1 MAITKPFAHREW
13 VSSFVRSFFFQRCF
27 WLGALVTFSI
37 FASFLQILCVAFISI
52 VDLLIYSK
60 TPSSF
65 EATGIS
71 AFTSGRWRLL
81 HLKHQTFQLFYSIW
95 NFSML
100 SSEKRRPKANP
111 TEPNLNYRSTHV
123 RKELLFFISTFRW
136 DAIQMECRRR
146 NADIHTCRVHVLTH
160 MIRFQ
165 LTFHMP
171 ISGQKKIWS
180 IIDENESCVFQT
192 HSNNEN

>member
-1 MAITKPFAHREW
+1 MGLGIVCVFARGKSFFTLATKRRRLLKTMAITKPFAHREW

-60 TPSSF
+60 TPSPF

-81 HLKHQTFQLFYSIW
+81 HLKHQTFQLFNSI
-95 NFSML
+95 
-100 SSEKRRPKANP
+100 
-111 TEPNLNYRSTHV
+111 
-123 RKELLFFISTFRW
+123 
-136 DAIQMECRRR
+136 
-146 NADIHTCRVHVLTH
+146 
-160 MIRFQ
+160 
-165 LTFHMP
+165 
-171 ISGQKKIWS
+171 
-180 IIDENESCVFQT
+180 
-192 HSNNEN
+192 